1 MVEFNGR
8 MKEYMVK
15 YEQRDIL
22 LSIEEITS

>member
-1 MVEFNGR
+1 MVEFNER
-8 MKEYMVK
+8 MKEYMVR

>member
-1 MVEFNGR
+1 MVEFNER

>member
-1 MVEFNGR
+1 MVEFNER

-22 LSIEEITS
+22 LGIEEITS